1 MFQLDI
7 FQIVVWAITAS
18 IILLLLRK
26 ERPEMAVAFSLM
38 SGISI
43 LVAVLPGLTKV
54 ISAFYDIASE
64 SGLGPLYFG
73 IILKVLAV
81 AYVADLGAS
90 ICKDAGE
97 NLIASRVEMAGK
109 ILILLCSIPII
120 QSVVELIRTL
130 LA

>member
-1 MFQLDI
+1 MDI
-7 FQIVVWAITAS
+7 FQIVVWGITAS
-18 IILLLLRK
+18 VILLVVRR
-26 ERPEMAVAFSLM
+26 ERPELAVAFSLVA
-38 SGISI
+38 GVSI
-43 LVAVLPGLTKV
+43 LVALLPSLRTV
-54 ISAFYDIASE
+54 VSAFSDIASE

-81 AYVADLGAS
+81 SYIADLGAS
-90 ICKDAGE
+90 ICRDANE

-120 QSVVELIRTL
+120 QGIVELIRTL